1 MESKNNIDKLFKDK
15 LGNREFDIK
24 ESFLTDLEG
33 RLDAQKP
40 KKKLWWMFFYSLIA
54 LVGVSLFA
62 YYLTTNNVND
72 TIDSQISMEDSK
84 QNVVSNKVKNTE
96 IEGVETES
104 TENIVDL
111 DTKILQEEQLKI
123 DTYTAKE
130 TATDRINTELQQEVS
145 KELPDNTSNY
155 KYATKK
161 TKALNNKEEPSIS
174 RNGESKASSVNN
186 LEKNVTVASDSQTE
200 VKEETGNSIMPSEK
214 VNEPDLAVKEM
225 NSNNTKA
232 SNREI
237 EMVIEKNEP
246 ISLTEKNLTETE
258 NETLLPVDLD
268 SADTNSASVVL
279 KDKDKEL
286 VASNKE
292 SIEDSISIKE
302 YTSTELIASK
312 DSVVIDKEI
321 TQIVSDT
328 AVPDILTNENQNTTG
343 DLDTNTTEKEII
355 SENDAVPN
363 EEITDTT
370 ILAVD
375 SIVIDSVALEKEI
388 SEEFSDTLTKDDSL
402 ANKVVLIPEDATFK
416 KWTFSVFG
424 GPSLINKKITGV
436 SSDAYLAK
444 RNDEEANIVSMSYGL
459 RMNYNF
465 NEKINFSLGANSL
478 TYGED
483 VNYSTIYDTQTSIS
497 SVSKDSSYLDYIYTA
512 YQDSNGG
519 WDTILTTIVV
529 DTTFMVDT
537 TIININATDYAGKNR
552 FTYLQIPIMFGYK
565 FTFNKLS
572 VNVRLGGSYGILL
585 KNTGSYV
592 DNNVSNIEPPNL
604 RKTMINMVVSTTI
617 AYQLKKMNV
626 FIEPKFRLN
635 SGSIITH
642 PEFQQRYTSIGCNFG
657 LSFDF

>member
-15 LGNREFDIK
+15 LSNREFDIK
-24 ESFLTDLEG
+24 ERFLADLEVK
-33 RLDAQKP
+33 LDAQKP
-40 KKKLWWMFFYSLIA
+40 KNKLWRIFYIVGIVIILGSL
-54 LVGVSLFA
+54 SYF
-62 YYLTTNNVND
+62 YR
-72 TIDSQISMEDSK
+72 TIDDTSSKYYFPISLNDSYQK
-84 QNVVSNKVKNTE
+84 TDVLNDGLVDEEVVAIDKIGTEATSKINGSN
-96 IEGVETES
+96 S
-104 TENIVDL
+104 VDQL
-111 DTKILQEEQLKI
+111 D
-123 DTYTAKE
+123 
-130 TATDRINTELQQEVS
+130 
-145 KELPDNTSNY
+145 
-155 KYATKK
+155 
-161 TKALNNKEEPSIS
+161 LNNSQSSQKNRGNEQRALEPNISDDKNKSDKEENNKHLSSI
-174 RNGESKASSVNN
+174 N
-186 LEKNVTVASDSQTE
+186 KNVTTNSTVNNPA
-200 VKEETGNSIMPSEK
+200 NSIK
-214 VNEPDLAVKEM
+214 DQI

-232 SNREI
+232 SNGET

-246 ISLTEKNLTETE
+246 ISLTKENLTETE
-258 NETLLPVDLD
+258 NETLLPVGLGTE
-268 SADTNSASVVL
+268 DTNSTSVVL
-279 KDKDKEL
+279 NDNDKEV

-302 YTSTELIASK
+302 NTSTELIASK
-312 DSVVIDKEI
+312 NSGLIDKEI

-355 SENDAVPN
+355 DDNDAVTN

-375 SIVIDSVALEKEI
+375 SIVVDSLALEKEI
-388 SEEFSDTLTKDDSL
+388 SEEFSDTLSKDDSL
-402 ANKVVLIPEDATFK
+402 ANKEGLTPEDANETFK

-424 GPSLINKKITGV
+424 GPSLINKKIAGGST
-436 SSDAYLAK
+436 DAYLVK

-483 VNYSTIYDTQTSIS
+483 VNYSTIYSTSESIG
-497 SVSKDSSYLDYIYTA
+497 SVSKDSSYLEYTYTA
-512 YQDSNGG
+512 VPDTINGG
-519 WDTILTTIVV
+519 YDTTVTIAMI

-552 FTYLQIPIMFGYK
+552 FTYLQIPIMVGYK

-572 VNVRLGGSYGILL
+572 VNVRLGGSYGVLL
-585 KNTGSYV
+585 KNSGSYV
-592 DNNVSNIEPPNL
+592 DNNVSNIELPNL
-604 RKTMINMVVSTTI
+604 RKTMINLVASATI
-617 AYQLKKMNV
+617 GYQLKKMNV

-642 PEFQQRYTSIGCNFG
+642 PEIKQRYTSIGCNFG

>member
-1 MESKNNIDKLFKDK
+1 VGIVIILGSLSYFYRTIDDTSSKYYFPISLNDSYQKTDVLNDGLVDEEVVAIDKIGTEATSKINGSNSVDQ
-15 LGNREFDIK
+15 
-24 ESFLTDLEG
+24 
-33 RLDAQKP
+33 LD
-40 KKKLWWMFFYSLIA
+40 
-54 LVGVSLFA
+54 
-62 YYLTTNNVND
+62 
-72 TIDSQISMEDSK
+72 
-84 QNVVSNKVKNTE
+84 
-96 IEGVETES
+96 
-104 TENIVDL
+104 
-111 DTKILQEEQLKI
+111 
-123 DTYTAKE
+123 
-130 TATDRINTELQQEVS
+130 
-145 KELPDNTSNY
+145 
-155 KYATKK
+155 
-161 TKALNNKEEPSIS
+161 LNNSQSSQKNRGNEQRALDPNISDDKNKSDKEENNKHLSSI
-174 RNGESKASSVNN
+174 N
-186 LEKNVTVASDSQTE
+186 KNVTTNSTVNNPA
-200 VKEETGNSIMPSEK
+200 NSIK
-214 VNEPDLAVKEM
+214 DQI

-232 SNREI
+232 SNGET

-246 ISLTEKNLTETE
+246 ISLTKENLTETE
-258 NETLLPVDLD
+258 NETLLPVGLGTE
-268 SADTNSASVVL
+268 DTNSTSVVL
-279 KDKDKEL
+279 NDNDKEV

-302 YTSTELIASK
+302 NTSTELIASK
-312 DSVVIDKEI
+312 NSGLIDKEI

-355 SENDAVPN
+355 DDNDAVTN

-375 SIVIDSVALEKEI
+375 SIVVDSLALEKEI
-388 SEEFSDTLTKDDSL
+388 SEEFSDTLSKDDSL
-402 ANKVVLIPEDATFK
+402 ANKEGLTPEDANETFK

-424 GPSLINKKITGV
+424 GPSLINKKIAGGST
-436 SSDAYLAK
+436 DAYLVK

-483 VNYSTIYDTQTSIS
+483 VNYSTIYSTSESIG
-497 SVSKDSSYLDYIYTA
+497 SVSKDSSYLEYTYTA
-512 YQDSNGG
+512 VPDTINGG
-519 WDTILTTIVV
+519 YDTTVTIAMI

-552 FTYLQIPIMFGYK
+552 FTYLQIPIMVGYK

-572 VNVRLGGSYGILL
+572 VNVRLGGSYGVLL
-585 KNTGSYV
+585 KNSGSYV
-592 DNNVSNIEPPNL
+592 DNNVSNIELPNL
-604 RKTMINMVVSTTI
+604 RKTMINLVASATI
-617 AYQLKKMNV
+617 GYQLKKMNV

-642 PEFQQRYTSIGCNFG
+642 PEIKQHYTSIGCNFG

>member
-483 VNYSTIYDTQTSIS
+483 VNYSTIYDTETSIS
-497 SVSKDSSYLDYIYTA
+497 TVSKDSSYLDYIYTA

>member
-24 ESFLTDLEG
+24 ESFLADLEG

-40 KKKLWWMFFYSLIA
+40 KKKLWRMFFYSLIA
-54 LVGVSLFA
+54 LVGASLFA
-62 YYLTTNNVND
+62 YYVTTNNVND

-96 IEGVETES
+96 IEGIENES
-104 TENIVDL
+104 IENIVDL
-111 DTKILQEEQLKI
+111 DTKISQEEQQKV
-123 DTYTAKE
+123 DTYATKE
-130 TATDRINTELQQEVS
+130 ASTDSINKELQQEVN
-145 KELPDNTSNY
+145 KELPDNISNH
-155 KYATKK
+155 KKATKK
-161 TKALNNKEEPSIS
+161 TNTLNNKEEPSIS
-174 RNGESKASSVNN
+174 RNGESKAPFVKN
-186 LEKNVTVASDSQTE
+186 LEKNITATSVSPAE
-200 VKEETGNSIMPSEK
+200 VKEETGSSIRPSEQ

-232 SNREI
+232 SNGEI

-258 NETLLPVDLD
+258 NETLLPIGLVT
-268 SADTNSASVVL
+268 ADTNSSSVVL
-279 KDKDKEL
+279 NDNTKEL

-292 SIEDSISIKE
+292 SMGDSISINE
-302 YTSTELIASK
+302 NTSTELIASK

-328 AVPDILTNENQNTTG
+328 IMQGSLANENEVATG
-343 DLDTNTTEKEII
+343 DLGTNTTEKEII
-355 SENDAVPN
+355 SENDAVSN
-363 EEITDTT
+363 EEIIDTT
-370 ILAVD
+370 ILAID
-375 SIVIDSVALEKEI
+375 SIVIDSLALVKEI
-388 SEEFSDTLTKDDSL
+388 LEEFSDTLTKDDSL
-402 ANKVVLIPEDATFK
+402 ANKVVLAPEDATFK

-424 GPSLINKKITGV
+424 GPSLINKNITGV
-436 SSDAYLAK
+436 SSDAYLTK

-465 NEKINFSLGANSL
+465 SQKINVSLGANSL

-483 VNYSTIYDTQTSIS
+483 VNYSTIYSTSESMS
-497 SVSKDSSYLDYIYTA
+497 SVSKDSSYLEYIYTA
-512 YQDSNGG
+512 VQDSNGG
-519 WDTILTTIVV
+519 YDTLVTTIMI

-537 TIININATDYAGKNR
+537 SIINVNATDYAGKNR
-552 FTYLQIPIMFGYK
+552 FTYLQIPIMIGYK

-572 VNVRLGGSYGILL
+572 VNVRLGGSYGILI
-585 KNTGSYV
+585 KNSGSYV
-592 DNNVSNIEPPNL
+592 DNSISNIELPNL
-604 RKTMINMVVSTTI
+604 RKTMINMVASTTI

>member
-483 VNYSTIYDTQTSIS
+483 VNYSTIYDTETSIS

>member
-15 LGNREFDIK
+15 LSNREFDIK
-24 ESFLTDLEG
+24 ESFLADLEG

-40 KKKLWWMFFYSLIA
+40 KKKLWRMFFYSLIA
-54 LVGVSLFA
+54 LVGASLFA
-62 YYLTTNNVND
+62 YYVTTNNVND

-96 IEGVETES
+96 IEGIENES
-104 TENIVDL
+104 IENIVDL
-111 DTKILQEEQLKI
+111 DTKISQEEQQKV
-123 DTYTAKE
+123 DTYATKE
-130 TATDRINTELQQEVS
+130 ASTDSINKELQQEVN
-145 KELPDNTSNY
+145 KELPDNISNH
-155 KYATKK
+155 KKATKK
-161 TKALNNKEEPSIS
+161 TNTLNNKEEPSIS
-174 RNGESKASSVNN
+174 RNGESKAPFVKN
-186 LEKNVTVASDSQTE
+186 LEKNITATSVSPAE
-200 VKEETGNSIMPSEK
+200 VKEETGSSIRPSEQ

-225 NSNNTKA
+225 NSNNTKV
-232 SNREI
+232 SNGEI

-258 NETLLPVDLD
+258 NETLLPIGLVT
-268 SADTNSASVVL
+268 ADTNSSSVVL
-279 KDKDKEL
+279 NDNTKEL

-292 SIEDSISIKE
+292 SMGDSISINE
-302 YTSTELIASK
+302 NTSTELIASK

-328 AVPDILTNENQNTTG
+328 IMQGSLANENEVATG
-343 DLDTNTTEKEII
+343 DLGTNTTEKEII
-355 SENDAVPN
+355 SENDAVSN
-363 EEITDTT
+363 EEIIDTT
-370 ILAVD
+370 ILAID
-375 SIVIDSVALEKEI
+375 SIVIDSLALVKEI
-388 SEEFSDTLTKDDSL
+388 LEEFSDTLTKDDSL
-402 ANKVVLIPEDATFK
+402 ANKVVLAPEDATFK

-424 GPSLINKKITGV
+424 APSRINKKITGV
-436 SSDAYLAK
+436 SSDAYLTK
-444 RNDEEANIVSMSYGL
+444 RNNEEANIVSMSYGL

-465 NEKINFSLGANSL
+465 SQKINVSLGANSL

-483 VNYSTIYDTQTSIS
+483 VNYSTIYSTSESMS
-497 SVSKDSSYLDYIYTA
+497 SVSKDSSYLEYIYTA
-512 YQDSNGG
+512 VQDSNGG
-519 WDTILTTIVV
+519 YDTLVTTIMI

-537 TIININATDYAGKNR
+537 SIINVNATDYAGKNR
-552 FTYLQIPIMFGYK
+552 FTYLQIPIMIGYK

-572 VNVRLGGSYGILL
+572 VNVRLGGSYGILI
-585 KNTGSYV
+585 KNSGSYV
-592 DNNVSNIEPPNL
+592 DNSISNIELPNL
-604 RKTMINMVVSTTI
+604 RKTMINMVASTTI

>member
-24 ESFLTDLEG
+24 ESFSADLEG
-33 RLDAQKP
+33 KLDAQKP
-40 KKKLWWMFFYSLIA
+40 KKKLWRMFFYSLIA
-54 LVGVSLFA
+54 LVGVSFFA
-62 YYLTTNNVND
+62 YYLATNNVKD
-72 TIDSQISMEDSK
+72 TIDSKISMEDSK

-130 TATDRINTELQQEVS
+130 TATDRINTELQHEVS
-145 KELPDNTSNY
+145 KELPGNISDHKN
-155 KYATKK
+155 ATNK
-161 TKALNNKEEPSIS
+161 TNALNNKEEISTS
-174 RNGESKASSVNN
+174 RNGESKGPFVKN
-186 LEKNVTVASDSQTE
+186 LEKNVTVASDSRTE
-200 VKEETGNSIMPSEK
+200 VKEGAVSSIRTFEK
-214 VNEPDLAVKEM
+214 VNAIDKEVKEI
-225 NSNNTKA
+225 NSKS

-237 EMVIEKNEP
+237 ERVNGKNEG
-246 ISLTEKNLTETE
+246 ISLTKESLAEPE
-258 NETLLPVDLD
+258 NETLLPVGLD
-268 SADTNSASVVL
+268 TADTNSSSVVL
-279 KDKDKEL
+279 NDNNKEV

-302 YTSTELIASK
+302 YTNIDPIASL

-321 TQIVSDT
+321 TQIVSD
-328 AVPDILTNENQNTTG
+328 AIMQGSLANENEVTTG
-343 DLDTNTTEKEII
+343 DLGTNTTEKEII

-363 EEITDTT
+363 EEIIDST

-375 SIVIDSVALEKEI
+375 SIVIDSLALEKEI

-402 ANKVVLIPEDATFK
+402 ANNVVLTPEDATFK

-436 SSDAYLAK
+436 SSDAYLTK

-483 VNYSTIYDTQTSIS
+483 VNYSTIYDTETSIS
-497 SVSKDSSYLDYIYTA
+497 TVSKDSSYLDYIYTA

-585 KNTGSYV
+585 KNSGSYV
-592 DNNVSNIEPPNL
+592 DNNVSNIELPNL
-604 RKTMINMVVSTTI
+604 RKTMINMVASTTI

>member
-483 VNYSTIYDTQTSIS
+483 VNYSTIYDTETSIS
-497 SVSKDSSYLDYIYTA
+497 TVSKDSSYLDYIYTA

-585 KNTGSYV
+585 KNSGSYV
-592 DNNVSNIEPPNL
+592 DNNVSNIELPNL
-604 RKTMINMVVSTTI
+604 RKTMINMVASTTI

>member
-585 KNTGSYV
+585 KNSGSYV
-592 DNNVSNIEPPNL
+592 DNNVSSIELPNL
-604 RKTMINMVVSTTI
+604 RKTMINMVASTTI

>member
-24 ESFLTDLEG
+24 ESFLADLEG
-33 RLDAQKP
+33 KLDAQKP
-40 KKKLWWMFFYSLIA
+40 KKKLWRMFFYALIA
-54 LVGVSLFA
+54 LVGVSFFA
-62 YYLTTNNVND
+62 YYLATNNVKD
-72 TIDSQISMEDSK
+72 TIDSKISMEDSK

-104 TENIVDL
+104 AENIVDL
-111 DTKILQEEQLKI
+111 DTKISQKEQLKI

-145 KELPDNTSNY
+145 KELPDNTSNN
-155 KYATKK
+155 KNATKK

-200 VKEETGNSIMPSEK
+200 VKEETGNSIRPFEK

-237 EMVIEKNEP
+237 EMVIEKNES

-258 NETLLPVDLD
+258 NKTLLPVDLD
-268 SADTNSASVVL
+268 SADTNSSSVVL
-279 KDKDKEL
+279 KYKHKEV

-302 YTSTELIASK
+302 YTNIDPVASL

-321 TQIVSDT
+321 TQIVSD
-328 AVPDILTNENQNTTG
+328 AIMQGSLANENEVTTG
-343 DLDTNTTEKEII
+343 DLGTNTTEKEII

-363 EEITDTT
+363 EEIIDST

-375 SIVIDSVALEKEI
+375 SIVIDSLALEKEI

-402 ANKVVLIPEDATFK
+402 ANKVVLTPEDATLK

-424 GPSLINKKITGV
+424 GPSLINKNITGV
-436 SSDAYLAK
+436 SSDAYLTK
-444 RNDEEANIVSMSYGL
+444 RNDEEANIVSLSYGL

-483 VNYSTIYDTQTSIS
+483 VNYSTIYDTETSIS
-497 SVSKDSSYLDYIYTA
+497 TVSKDSSYLDYIYTA

-552 FTYLQIPIMFGYK
+552 FTYFQIPIMFGYK
-565 FTFNKLS
+565 FTFNTLS

-585 KNTGSYV
+585 RNSGSYV
-592 DNNVSNIEPPNL
+592 DNNVSNIELPNL
-604 RKTMINMVVSTTI
+604 RKTMINMVASATI

-657 LSFDF
+657 LSFHF